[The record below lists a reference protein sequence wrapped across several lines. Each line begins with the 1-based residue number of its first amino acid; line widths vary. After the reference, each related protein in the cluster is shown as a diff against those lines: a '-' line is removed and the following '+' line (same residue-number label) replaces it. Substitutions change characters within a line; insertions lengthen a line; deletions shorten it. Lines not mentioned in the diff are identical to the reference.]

1 MHFNFFCTM
10 ITKNC
15 SRLTCQLIPWC
26 KLNGLIECS
35 ALNVRNLEIWEFLI
49 LVVFLKLV
57 KGFCSPWC
65 DHMFC
70 AIRFEFG
77 FVLRFEL
84 FLFCFTKHRLLV
96 KHECCGS
103 NDFQDY
109 FDDFKHR
116 WACERGRKTH
126 SILSV
131 HDWNWYGRWFMLW
144 WTWESRNEQHH
155 RFTSCTRKE

>member
-109 FDDFKHR
+109 FDDAK
-116 WACERGRKTH
+116 
-126 SILSV
+126 
-131 HDWNWYGRWFMLW
+131 
-144 WTWESRNEQHH
+144 ESRVKQVPKNQESKSFKNQVSRIKIKEQSRS
-155 RFTSCTRKE
+155 RFKTQDSRIKRRLNQDKY